1 MSRLT
6 WWWWGGKDKEP
17 APSESSV
24 QDWGFGFREQG
35 DSLKFRPVRG
45 PGPNVSSPSRKV
57 KRKWKSR
64 EERRRVD
71 KEYDMVLVPSDGACL
86 TGSESDDSDWS
97 IGWLEPHA
105 PGFQSDDEAEDSF
118 GVLVPC
124 YRNGCKALEV
134 EEESSNRFSSAIK
147 SLPIEYSTV
156 ALIEI
161 LITVMYNGAYSLS
174 ASMSTVCEGTDVSSA
189 VVEEGVKRFRSSD
202 DNA

>member
-1 MSRLT
+1 MAVSLSGLT

-17 APSESSV
+17 APSGSSV
-24 QDWGFGFREQG
+24 NSLQ
-35 DSLKFRPVRG
+35 DSLKFHPVRG
-45 PGPNVSSPSRKV
+45 PNVTSPTRKV

-64 EERRRVD
+64 EDRRRID

-124 YRNGCKALEV
+124 YRHGCKALEE

-147 SLPIEYSTV
+147 SLPIQYSTD
-156 ALIEI
+156 AKEYMEQWLS
-161 LITVMYNGAYSLS
+161 SLNN
-174 ASMSTVCEGTDVSSA
+174 
-189 VVEEGVKRFRSSD
+189 F
-202 DNA
+202 

>member
-1 MSRLT
+1 MAVSLSRLT

-24 QDWGFGFREQG
+24 QDWGFGFREKG
-35 DSLKFRPVRG
+35 DSLKFNPVRC
-45 PGPNVSSPSRKV
+45 PCPNVTSPSRKV

-64 EERRRVD
+64 EERRRID

-124 YRNGCKALEV
+124 YRNGCKALEG

-147 SLPIEYSTV
+147 SLPIQYST
-156 ALIEI
+156 
-161 LITVMYNGAYSLS
+161 G
-174 ASMSTVCEGTDVSSA
+174 
-189 VVEEGVKRFRSSD
+189 RSCF
-202 DNA
+202 

>member
-1 MSRLT
+1 MAVSLSRLT

-17 APSESSV
+17 APSGSSV
-24 QDWGFGFREQG
+24 QDWGFGFREKG
-35 DSLKFRPVRG
+35 DSLKFNPVRG
-45 PGPNVSSPSRKV
+45 PGPNVTSPTRKV

-64 EERRRVD
+64 EERRRID

-147 SLPIEYSTV
+147 SLPIQYST
-156 ALIEI
+156 
-161 LITVMYNGAYSLS
+161 
-174 ASMSTVCEGTDVSSA
+174 GTDVSSA
-189 VVEEGVKRFRSSD
+189 EVEEGMKRFRPSD
-202 DNA
+202 DNAYLRTACSIL